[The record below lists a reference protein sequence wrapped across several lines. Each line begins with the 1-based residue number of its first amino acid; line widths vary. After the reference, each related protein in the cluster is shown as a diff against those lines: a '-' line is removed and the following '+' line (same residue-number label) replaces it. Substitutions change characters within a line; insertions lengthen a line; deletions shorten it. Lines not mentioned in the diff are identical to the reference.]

1 MRRCAHEPWWN
12 WTDRWQIV
20 DDYTLRG
27 MTLAKLAIKYKHDRG
42 QISGWIESLGI
53 KRTPKPK
60 PVKKKVR
67 TPTPNIREL
76 CRALIYATD
85 KLGRPPNRDE
95 IDRIMKIIADEG
107 YWAVKQRKALAAD

>member
-1 MRRCAHEPWWN
+1 
-12 WTDRWQIV
+12 
-20 DDYTLRG
+20 
-27 MTLAKLAIKYKHDRG
+27 MTLAELAIKYKHDRG

-53 KRTPKPK
+53 KRTPKPKPVKKKVRTPKPKPVKKKVRTPKPK

-107 YWAVKQRKALAAD
+107 YWAVKQGEALVAD

>member
-76 CRALIYATD
+76 CRALI
-85 KLGRPPNRDE
+85 
-95 IDRIMKIIADEG
+95 
-107 YWAVKQRKALAAD
+107 